1 MTRCLDRRETTMN
14 AADIL
19 REFAYPARNLT
30 VMLSAAFIFLMLEFA
45 AFGGLL
51 GLFLAFLIL
60 PSLFHYLMRVL
71 DRRARGKEPGPLEV
85 DDLYWF
91 QGAWSLFMIV
101 HVAIAY
107 YAIHLFGDL
116 YGRPGWLIATVLLS
130 AVLPASLAVLAI
142 TRSPIESLNPRAIG
156 GLIGRAGGDYWI
168 LPTYILVAAFA
179 VNSVAA
185 AGVPG
190 FFTEMIAFYLV
201 LVFFSMTGAVV
212 QSYELHEEVDIHEA
226 VEKPREAVDE
236 ALLNERTSVL
246 NHAYGFI
253 SRDNRA
259 GGFRHI
265 EGWLQRDPDP
275 EAAWAWFLDQMLRW
289 EDSMPALLFAQ
300 SYLRRLLMEGD
311 DVTAVKIMGR
321 CRHVNPDFVPLAD
334 DIGPAIEAAERR
346 QNQELADFLRSRV

>member
-1 MTRCLDRRETTMN
+1 MN

-19 REFAYPARNLT
+19 REFTYPARNLT
-30 VMLSAAFIFLMLEFA
+30 VLFSALFIFLLLEFA
-45 AFGGLL
+45 AFGRLM
-51 GLFLAFLIL
+51 GLFLAFLIM

-101 HVAIAY
+101 HVAVAL
-107 YAIHLFGDL
+107 YAIYISGIAF
-116 YGRPGWLIATVLLS
+116 GRPGMLAAVVVVAAILPS
-130 AVLPASLAVLAI
+130 ALAVLAI
-142 TRSPIESLNPRAIG
+142 TKSPLESLNPKAIG
-156 GLIGRAGGDYWI
+156 GLIGRIGGDYWI
-168 LPTYILVAAFA
+168 LPTYILVAGFA
-179 VNSVAA
+179 ANLVAA

-190 FFTEMIAFYLV
+190 FLVELAAFYLV

-212 QSYELHEEVDIHEA
+212 KSYDLHEEVDIYDP
-226 VEKPREAVDE
+226 VEKPREAVDD
-236 ALLNERTSVL
+236 ALLRERTSVL

-259 GGFRHI
+259 GGFKHI
-265 EGWLQRDPDP
+265 ESWLQRDPDP

-311 DVTAVKIMGR
+311 DATAVKVMGR
-321 CRHVNPDFVPLAD
+321 CRHVNADFVPLAD
-334 DIGPAIEAAERR
+334 DLGAAIEAAERR
-346 QNQELADFLRSRV
+346 QNQELAAFLRSRV